1 MIQIIYFKLSYIYL
15 DRIAFMKNS
24 SVLEIKQ
31 LKFGYDK
38 YKLIYDDFSL
48 LLNKNEIIS
57 IVGSS
62 GSGKSTL
69 FELITNNLKP
79 FSGEISAKKIAT
91 IYQDPYSSF
100 HPTYSII
107 TQIDDVVDNYTQDE
121 LEELLEKLDLTQEIL
136 EKKPHQLS
144 GGQLQ
149 RCSILRA
156 ILIKPDLLLADE
168 PTSALDNIIALETM
182 KMLIC
187 FLDRF
192 GILLITHD
200 NNLATWCSDT
210 IINIDTI

>member
-1 MIQIIYFKLSYIYL
+1 MENNIVL
-15 DRIAFMKNS
+15 D
-24 SVLEIKQ
+24 IKSIS
-31 LKFGYDK
+31 FGYNK
-38 YKLIYDDFSL
+38 EKLIYENFSL
-48 LLNKNEIIS
+48 ALKRNEIIS
-57 IVGSS
+57 IVGVS

-69 FELITNNLKP
+69 FELITNNLQPYK
-79 FSGEISAKKIAT
+79 GEIKTKKIAS

-107 TQIDDVVDNYTQDE
+107 EQINDVVEEYEIAE
-121 LEELLEKLDLTQEIL
+121 LETILQKLDLQKELIY
-136 EKKPHQLS
+136 KKPHELS

-168 PTSALDNIIALETM
+168 PTSALDNITALETM
-182 KMLIC
+182 KMLIS

-200 NNLATWCSDT
+200 KALAQWCSNT
-210 IINIDTI
+210 IINIDKNL